1 MAQSR
6 FYGLAML
13 SALLFFTGV
22 DVASA
27 GKIKLQGTISRARLQ
42 KQCLAQDGLFSSS
55 RESYACSKG
64 GNNVTCDPKGK
75 CTGECPNCG
84 AARVQG
90 QGDEVI
96 NRVIRNRPTGRIGRL
111 NS

>member
-13 SALLFFTGV
+13 SALFFFTGV

-27 GKIKLQGTISRARLQ
+27 AKIKLQGTYSRARLQ
-42 KQCLAQDGLFSSS
+42 KLCLAQDGLFTSA

-64 GNNVTCDPKGK
+64 GNTVSCDPKGK
-75 CTGECPNCG
+75 CTGECSRCG

>member
-13 SALLFFTGV
+13 SALVFFTGV

-27 GKIKLQGTISRARLQ
+27 GKIKLQGTVSRARLQ
-42 KQCLAQDGLFSSS
+42 KLCLAQDGLFSSS
-55 RESYACSKG
+55 RQSYSCGKG
-64 GNNVTCDPKGK
+64 GNIVTCDSNGK
-75 CTGECPNCG
+75 CTGECPRCG

-111 NS
+111 TS